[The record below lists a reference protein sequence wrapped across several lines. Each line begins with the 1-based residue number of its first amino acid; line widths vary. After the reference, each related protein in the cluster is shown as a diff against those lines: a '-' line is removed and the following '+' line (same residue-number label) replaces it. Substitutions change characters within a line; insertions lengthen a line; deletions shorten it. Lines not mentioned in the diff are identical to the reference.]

1 MNRKVY
7 ISRLSSFLPNAPVV
21 NDEMENQIKQRHYAM
36 REGNLTHTNAE
47 LMVNA
52 INGLFDNEFDANAI
66 ELLACGTST
75 PDQLIPSHASMVHG
89 LLKGSNPIPLLSVSG
104 VCCSAVQALEFA
116 FLSVLSGHTSNAV
129 CGGSELVSPLL
140 RSDMFEEEYRTINQ
154 IQENPYIAF
163 EKDFLRWMLSDGAG
177 CVLLTDKPLGKMSL
191 EIKWIESVLNR
202 KTEQDKPGNK
212 YHRRI
217 GKGILYF
224 Q

>member
-1 MNRKVY
+1 
-7 ISRLSSFLPNAPVV
+7 
-21 NDEMENQIKQRHYAM
+21 
-36 REGNLTHTNAE
+36 
-47 LMVNA
+47 MVNA
-52 INGLFDNEFDANAI
+52 INGLFDNEFDTNAI

-89 LLKGSNPIPLLSVSG
+89 LLKESNPIPLLSVSG

-177 CVLLTDKPLGKMSL
+177 CVLLTDKPMGKN
-191 EIKWIESVLNR
+191 VVG
-202 KTEQDKPGNK
+202 D
-212 YHRRI
+212 
-217 GKGILYF
+217 
-224 Q
+224 